1 MFRIILIFVCLCSL
15 SLPNVLQAGAGSKVV
30 QESLEYMARKFGKET
45 AEFGVERL
53 SQRMTSL
60 AAKHG
65 DDLVKTAFRKAG
77 PQAGRLATAAGEGA
91 DGVVLRLLSRHG
103 TEGAAALSRPGA
115 MKFLSRFGDDGAEA
129 LLRHGKVGQ
138 EVVEAFG
145 ESGVKALT
153 KVTEQNGRR
162 LAMLAKDGTLKPE
175 LLDVVRTWGDASCDF
190 IWSNRKALA
199 VGATLTTFVSSP
211 EIFLNGAAQLTGIV
225 ADAVVRPVAEVPKVV
240 LAEAVSSVTGLLG
253 FITLTAIALGFWLLW
268 NPDRRRWAFRVG
280 QRGFGLL
287 RMSRLFRSVTA
298 K

>member
-1 MFRIILIFVCLCSL
+1 MFRNIFVFVCLWSL
-15 SLPNVLQAGAGSKVV
+15 TLPNVLQAGVGSKAV
-30 QESLEYMARKFGKET
+30 QETLEYMARKLGREV
-45 AEFGVERL
+45 AEEGVERL
-53 SQRMTSL
+53 GQRMTTL

-65 DDLVKTAFRKAG
+65 DDLVVTAFRKAG

-115 MKFLSRFGDDGAEA
+115 MKLLTRFGDDGAEA

-138 EVVEAFG
+138 EVIETFG

-175 LLDVVRTWGDASCDF
+175 LLDVVRTWGDSACDF
-190 IWSNRKALA
+190 IWANKKALV
-199 VGATLTTFVSSP
+199 VGATLTTFVASP
-211 EIFLNGAAQLTGIV
+211 EIFLNGTAQLTAIM
-225 ADAVVRPVAEVPKVV
+225 ADAVVRPVAEIPKVV
-240 LAEAVSSVTGLLG
+240 LAEAVGSVTGLLG
-253 FITLTAIALGFWLLW
+253 FITLTVISLGLWLLW
-268 NPDRRRWAFRVG
+268 NPERRRWMFRVG